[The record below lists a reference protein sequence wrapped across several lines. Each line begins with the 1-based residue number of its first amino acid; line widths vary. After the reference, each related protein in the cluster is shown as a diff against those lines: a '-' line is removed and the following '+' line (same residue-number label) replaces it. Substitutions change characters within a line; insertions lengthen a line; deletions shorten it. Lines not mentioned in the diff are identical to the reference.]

1 LLSGCTSAIAYLT
14 VGKLT
19 AYYDKR
25 IIVLSFLV
33 CGVVLPTIGMIG
45 HYFLHFPVDEV
56 FFIVWKWPVGIEWLF
71 LLLLALFALFGQYF
85 VTLSY
90 SADKAGIVS
99 AISYFNIV
107 VSVFLGQFLGDTFP
121 DMLTLVGITFIIASG
136 IMVSF
141 WKK

>member
-1 LLSGCTSAIAYLT
+1 
-14 VGKLT
+14 
-19 AYYDKR
+19 
-25 IIVLSFLV
+25 
-33 CGVVLPTIGMIG
+33 MMG
-45 HYFLHFPVDEV
+45 HYFFHFPVDEV
-56 FFIVWKWPVGIEWLF
+56 FFIIWKWPAGIEWLF

-85 VTLSY
+85 VTLAY

-121 DMLTLVGITFIIASG
+121 DILTLVGIIFIIASG